1 MTKEMFLGELS
12 RKLHQLP
19 DKELKQQLSYYEELL
34 NDMMEDG
41 ITEEDAIY
49 KLGDIQEI
57 VEEILQE
64 QPITTLVRNK
74 VRPRNGWTVAA
85 IIVAVL
91 GSPLWIPLLLA
102 FLLTIGAIVL
112 SGAAII
118 VSLVLCVAAL
128 GCVGV
133 LIIVRGFYLFTVS
146 GSYAVFAIGTGFITI
161 GFTCMAAL
169 TVKYTVIALYK
180 GGRWLYRK
188 VKTLLVV
195 KGA

>member
-1 MTKEMFLGELS
+1 MTKEMFLRELS

-19 DKELKQQLSYYEELL
+19 EKELKQQLSYYEELL

-64 QPITTLVRNK
+64 QPITTLVKTK
-74 VRPRNGWTVAA
+74 VRPRNGWTIAA
-85 IIVAVL
+85 IIVVVL

-102 FLLTIGAIVL
+102 FLLTIGAVII
-112 SGAAII
+112 SGAAIT
-118 VSLVLCVAAL
+118 VSLGLCTAAF

-133 LIIVRGFYLFTVS
+133 FWVIRGFCLFAS
-146 GSYAVFAIGTGFITI
+146 NISYAVFGIGAGLITL
-161 GFTCMAAL
+161 GLTCMAML

-188 VKTLLVV
+188 VKSLLVV

>member
-1 MTKEMFLGELS
+1 MTKEMFLRELS

-19 DKELKQQLSYYEELL
+19 EKELKQQLSYYEELL

-64 QPITTLVRNK
+64 QPITTLVKAK
-74 VRPRNGWTVAA
+74 VRPRNGWTIAA
-85 IIVAVL
+85 IIVVVL

-102 FLLTIGAIVL
+102 FLLTIGAVII

-118 VSLVLCVAAL
+118 VSLGLCTAAF

-133 LIIVRGFYLFTVS
+133 LWVIRGFCLFAS
-146 GSYAVFAIGTGFITI
+146 NISYAVFGIGAGLITL
-161 GFTCMAAL
+161 GLTCMAML

-188 VKTLLVV
+188 VKSLLVV